1 MQFLEKLHS
10 IKIINMGNKL
20 FSALQINI
28 KLILSNN
35 KEKTSGSNN
44 LETLLNIHR
53 NINGMVS
60 HNIILSVNE
69 I

>member
-1 MQFLEKLHS
+1 
-10 IKIINMGNKL
+10 MGNKL

-35 KEKTSGSNN
+35 KEKTSGSKN
-44 LETLLNIHR
+44 LETLLNTHR